1 MTNSNDFKV
10 GVTIEVDN
18 AIYTILEFQ
27 HVKPGKGAA
36 IVKTKLKNL
45 RTGSIIEK
53 TFNAG
58 EKVALARIE
67 KKNMQFLYEM
77 NGTYYFMNMT
87 TYEQIELDK
96 TLVEYES
103 KFLKENLEDI
113 LIIYDD
119 MDFNVGTIKIKASG
133 SSGGHNGIKSI
144 IKCLGTEN
152 FKRIRIGISKPEGD
166 TIDYV
171 LGKFSKHDLNNL
183 YYVFNTI
190 NRIIEDFVVLPFEK
204 LMSKYNG

>member
-10 GVTIEVDN
+10 GVTIEVDGN
-18 AIYTILEFQ
+18 IFTILEFQ

-96 TLVEYES
+96 SLVEYES
-103 KFLKENLEDI
+103 KFLKENLEVIMMFYGDEVLGIILPDKVTMKIVRTESAVKGNTTSSAMKDAELETGLVVKVPLFINQDEDI
-113 LIIYDD
+113 LVSTKD
-119 MDFNVGTIKIKASG
+119 GK
-133 SSGGHNGIKSI
+133 
-144 IKCLGTEN
+144 
-152 FKRIRIGISKPEGD
+152 
-166 TIDYV
+166 YV
-171 LGKFSKHDLNNL
+171 S
-183 YYVFNTI
+183 
-190 NRIIEDFVVLPFEK
+190 RA
-204 LMSKYNG
+204 